1 MAMKTIL
8 SALFFL
14 APTLAFAAG
23 GPTALGPNNG
33 KFGNWTAATYGEGA
47 DKACYAFT
55 SATHSDPAI
64 AKRGA
69 VMLTVTERHG
79 VHDEVTLTA
88 GYTYPKNAKVTVSVN
103 NQPIDFYT
111 QGDTAFTAN
120 GHGAVDAFR
129 HGDGAEAQGTTPRGH
144 MVTDDFSLGG
154 FSDAYNAITSA
165 CP

>member
-1 MAMKTIL
+1 MKPIL

-23 GPTALGPNNG
+23 GPTALGPNGG
-33 KFGNWTAATYGEGA
+33 KFGNWTAATYGHGA
-47 DKACYAFT
+47 DKVCYAFT
-55 SATHSDPAI
+55 TATHSDPAI

-79 VHDEVTLTA
+79 MRDEVTLTA

-103 NQPIDFYT
+103 GQPIDFYT
-111 QGDTAFTAN
+111 QGDTAFTTN
-120 GHGAVDAFR
+120 GSGAIAAFR
-129 HGDGAEAQGTTPRGH
+129 NGATAEAKGTTPHGP
-144 MVTDDFSLGG
+144 MVTDDFSLAG
-154 FSDAYNAITSA
+154 FSDAYKAISAA

>member
-1 MAMKTIL
+1 MKPIL

-23 GPTALGPNNG
+23 GPTALGPNGG
-33 KFGNWTAATYGEGA
+33 KFGNWTAATYGHGA

-55 SATHSDPAI
+55 NATHSDPAI

-79 VHDEVTLTA
+79 MHDEVTLTA
-88 GYTYPKNAKVTVSVN
+88 GYTYPKDAKVTVSVN
-103 NQPIDFYT
+103 GQPIDFYT
-111 QGDTAFTAN
+111 QGDTAFTTD
-120 GHGAVDAFR
+120 GHGAIEAFR
-129 HGDGAEAQGTTPRGH
+129 NGANAEAKGTTPHGH
-144 MVTDDFSLGG
+144 VVTDDFSLGG
-154 FSDAYNAITSA
+154 FSDAYKAISTA